1 MAANTKPYYH
11 EKPYVGEEENI
22 KMNGSARRYYPFCV
36 HNVCLISLFSSLL
49 FLCLCLFLFYPPHTD
64 PTYGRPAVVMSNVEG
79 AGAGAIRTMLSEEY
93 KSLMV
98 YQEHAVESLPEL
110 QRFVPYVHS
119 SAQSLP

>member
-1 MAANTKPYYH
+1 MAANTKPNYH
-11 EKPYVGEEENI
+11 KKPYVGEEESK
-22 KMNGSARRYYPFCV
+22 KMNGAAGYYIPFAFIMTGSMYV
-36 HNVCLISLFSSLL
+36 LFLSSLL
-49 FLCLCLFLFYPPHTD
+49 CSSSLLFLFYPPHAD

-119 SAQSLP
+119 SA

>member
-1 MAANTKPYYH
+1 MKGAAT
-11 EKPYVGEEENI
+11 
-22 KMNGSARRYYPFCV
+22 GSGARRYYIPCV
-36 HNVCLISLFSSLL
+36 FIMPGSMYVFFLSSLLFSSLL
-49 FLCLCLFLFYPPHTD
+49 VLFYPPHTD

-119 SAQSLP
+119 SA